1 MVSSVKQGSWQDLT
15 VWRWWVNIGETIQA
29 LTSLR
34 LTWIFILHPTA
45 WLHCVAGLCFL
56 LSSTSHWTRDADPK
70 QYQTIQQDGSGSGA
84 GEL

>member
-15 VWRWWVNIGETIQA
+15 VWRWWVNIGETIQV

-45 WLHCVAGLCFL
+45 SLHCVAGLCFL
-56 LSSTSHWTRDADPK
+56 LSRYVTLNQGRGS
-70 QYQTIQQDGSGSGA
+70 QTIPTDSA
-84 GEL
+84 RRAWVWVWRT